1 MFLYSSSFYW
11 LINLFLFLFFFL
23 LLSTPS
29 FSSLPS
35 SFLSSQARKD
45 MSIFCQLHLTEAKPL
60 ASFFSFSAVSGFPIF
75 IRVVVCGFLSGQS
88 TSTLS
93 TTFFQFIFFI
103 WLYMPPFFLSRLV
116 LHCSNI
122 SNRFSSSRFL
132 PCTKSLEKF
141 LKILSQLCII

>member
-1 MFLYSSSFYW
+1 MFFFILLLFIDWLIYFSFHFSSSF
-11 LINLFLFLFFFL
+11 FLRLPFL
-23 LLSTPS
+23 LSLLLFYLLKLEKTWAS
-29 FSSLPS
+29 FVSCTWQKQSP
-35 SFLSSQARKD
+35 
-45 MSIFCQLHLTEAKPL
+45 LHP
-60 ASFFSFSAVSGFPIF
+60 FFSFSAVSGFPIF

-132 PCTKSLEKF
+132 PCTKSLENF
-141 LKILSQLCII
+141 F